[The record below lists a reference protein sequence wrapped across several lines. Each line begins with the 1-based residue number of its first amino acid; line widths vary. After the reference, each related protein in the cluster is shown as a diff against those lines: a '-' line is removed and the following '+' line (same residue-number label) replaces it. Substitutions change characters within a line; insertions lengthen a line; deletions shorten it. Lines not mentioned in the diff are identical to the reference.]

1 MNYTRPSL
9 HNNRDST
16 KATVGVFTRQFRP
29 QYATKNFVTFR
40 PRYHVVRT
48 PCSDWLAN
56 SRAQWGMQDGA
67 GSARRGATKRAGP
80 GSRSA
85 GQFRYLV
92 RAPRGRGPRAR
103 HNLPPLTDDD
113 ISGRA
118 NRRDGPGAR
127 RSAAAISA
135 HVRSIILAAVYD
147 GWPLITTTRYT

>member
-1 MNYTRPSL
+1 MRRRISL
-9 HNNRDST
+9 LSGPDITWYGRR
-16 KATVGVFTRQFRP
+16 VPIGR
-29 QYATKNFVTFR
+29 
-40 PRYHVVRT
+40 
-48 PCSDWLAN
+48 LI
-56 SRAQWGMQDGA
+56 RALSGA
-67 GSARRGATKRAGP
+67 CKMARVPHGGGPKRAGP

-135 HVRSIILAAVYD
+135 HVRSIILAAVRRMAAHNDNTIYVIRAD
-147 GWPLITTTRYT
+147 LHRMS